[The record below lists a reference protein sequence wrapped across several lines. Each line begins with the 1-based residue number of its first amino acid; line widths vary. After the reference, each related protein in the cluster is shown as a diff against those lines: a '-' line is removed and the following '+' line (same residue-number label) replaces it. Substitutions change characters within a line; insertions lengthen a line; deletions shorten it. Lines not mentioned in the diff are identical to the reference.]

1 MLNPNKISEI
11 KIIIDQLVKDIDS
24 LDETELVSPLKW
36 EELFIATSLI
46 KEKIRTLKTEQERL
60 YYKHLISELNELDT
74 SVKAPLVEVIPFDEP
89 DISLEPAESIK
100 PVETV
105 DPIDPIERTEAT
117 EILNV
122 QPEVI
127 FKTPVKDESEVN
139 SVQEKVSGKEQFVI
153 EVDNT
158 LPDDSE
164 DGELEFDF
172 TEDFKPVNDAAKSVI
187 PEWMRDIP
195 GPMVEDIHHAVTLN
209 DKLFFIRELFKGDED
224 QYRLSLQRLNDMSNM
239 KEALEYTRNAF
250 THWDEESNAVYR
262 FYMLLRRRYN
272 G

>member
-11 KIIIDQLVKDIDS
+11 KIIIDQFVKDIDS
-24 LDETELVSPLKW
+24 LGESELVSPLKW
-36 EELFIATSLI
+36 EELFITTSLI
-46 KEKIRTLKTEQERL
+46 REKLFTLKTEQERL
-60 YYKHLISELNELDT
+60 YYKQLISELKENEANFSIT
-74 SVKAPLVEVIPFDEP
+74 PT
-89 DISLEPAESIK
+89 LETKYVVSQD
-100 PVETV
+100 
-105 DPIDPIERTEAT
+105 DPIDSVDPVEVVVSIDKTEP
-117 EILNV
+117 
-122 QPEVI
+122 Q
-127 FKTPVKDESEVN
+127 DELTI
-139 SVQEKVSGKEQFVI
+139 KPAGKEQFVI
-153 EVDNT
+153 ETDDT
-158 LPDDSE
+158 LTDDSD

-172 TEDFKPVNDAAKSVI
+172 TEDFKPVNDTAKSVV

-195 GPMVEDIHHAVTLN
+195 GPKVEDIHYAVTLN

-224 QYRLSLQRLNDMSNM
+224 QYRLSLQRLNEMTSM

>member
-89 DISLEPAESIK
+89 DMPLEPDDSVEFERSFETEKTIEAIET
-100 PVETV
+100 VET
-105 DPIDPIERTEAT
+105 
-117 EILNV
+117 
-122 QPEVI
+122 
-127 FKTPVKDESEVN
+127 
-139 SVQEKVSGKEQFVI
+139 EQFVI

-158 LPDDSE
+158 LPEDSE

-172 TEDFKPVNDAAKSVI
+172 SEDFKPVNDAAKSVI

>member
-24 LDETELVSPLKW
+24 LSETELVSPLKW
-36 EELFIATSLI
+36 EELFITTSLI
-46 KEKIRTLKTEQERL
+46 KEKLFTLKTEQERL
-60 YYKHLISELNELDT
+60 YYKQLISELKEQEANFGIMPTLGTNQVVNQVESPIERPSDRLVDR
-74 SVKAPLVEVIPFDEP
+74 PLEI
-89 DISLEPAESIK
+89 AK
-100 PVETV
+100 T
-105 DPIDPIERTEAT
+105 IDPIEVVKSIDKTEPQVELKIKPA
-117 EILNV
+117 
-122 QPEVI
+122 
-127 FKTPVKDESEVN
+127 
-139 SVQEKVSGKEQFVI
+139 GKEQFVI
-153 EVDNT
+153 EVDDT
-158 LPDDSE
+158 LMDDSD
-164 DGELEFDF
+164 DGDLEFDF
-172 TEDFKPVNDAAKSVI
+172 TEELKPVKEAARSVN

-224 QYRLSLQRLNDMSNM
+224 QYRLSLQRLNDMSTM

>member
-60 YYKHLISELNELDT
+60 YYKHLISDLKESEIISGN
-74 SVKAPLVEVIPFDEP
+74 APLVEVIPFDESDMP
-89 DISLEPAESIK
+89 LEPDDSVEVERSFEPEKALEAIETVK
-100 PVETV
+100 TVETV
-105 DPIDPIERTEAT
+105 ET
-117 EILNV
+117 
-122 QPEVI
+122 
-127 FKTPVKDESEVN
+127 
-139 SVQEKVSGKEQFVI
+139 EQFVI

-158 LPDDSE
+158 LPDDSD

-172 TEDFKPVNDAAKSVI
+172 SEDFKPVNDAAKSVI

-239 KEALEYTRNAF
+239 IEALEYTRNAF
-250 THWDEESNAVYR
+250 THWDEDSNAVYR

>member
-24 LDETELVSPLKW
+24 LGETELVSPLKW

-60 YYKHLISELNELDT
+60 YYKHLISELNEFDT
-74 SVKAPLVEVIPFDEP
+74 SVKAPLVEVIPYDEP
-89 DISLEPAESIK
+89 EISLEPAESNK
-100 PVETV
+100 PVET
-105 DPIDPIERTEAT
+105 
-117 EILNV
+117 
-122 QPEVI
+122 
-127 FKTPVKDESEVN
+127 DET
-139 SVQEKVSGKEQFVI
+139 EQFVI

-158 LPDDSE
+158 LPDDSDE
-164 DGELEFDF
+164 GELEFDF

-224 QYRLSLQRLNDMSNM
+224 QYRLSLQRLNDMTSM